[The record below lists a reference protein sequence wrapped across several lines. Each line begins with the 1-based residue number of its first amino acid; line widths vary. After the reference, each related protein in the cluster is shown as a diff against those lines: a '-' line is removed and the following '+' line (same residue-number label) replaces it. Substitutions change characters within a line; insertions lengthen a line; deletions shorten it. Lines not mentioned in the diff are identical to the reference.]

1 MSKYILLPLV
11 VFIAVM
17 AQLDLDGGFAG
28 VGAIVDLVKDCYG
41 GTEWCNASLIPRLPK
56 IAASMGLDKF
66 KPTAMSIADVHAPG
80 TQSLEGRVAIVT
92 GATAGVGQGECP

>member
-11 VFIAVM
+11 AFIAVM

-28 VGAIVDLVKDCYG
+28 VGAIVDLVKDCYA
-41 GTEWCNASLIPRLPK
+41 GTEWCDASLIPRLPK

-66 KPTAMSIADVHAPG
+66 KPTAMSIADMHAPG
-80 TQSLEGRVAIVT
+80 KQSLEGRVAIVT
-92 GATAGVGQGECP
+92 GATAGVGQGECL